1 MDSFLDVVQYI
12 LGLGPTVIIPIA
24 IFLIALLFKVKVGKA
39 FVSALTIGVGFT
51 GVNLVTGLL
60 SDSLGPA
67 TQAMVERF
75 GFSLTVI
82 DIGWPATASGA
93 FASSVA
99 PAMIILALAV
109 NFVMLG
115 TRLTDT
121 LNIDIWNFHHFIV
134 VAALSQIITGN
145 FIFSLAMGVLME
157 IACLKFA
164 DYFAPMIQ
172 EYYGLEGISLT
183 TGSSIGYGMLG
194 IPIGW
199 VVSKIPGLKN
209 VEMDAEKIQEKFGI
223 FGQPIIMGLVIGFI
237 IGLLAGY
244 DIGKAFQLGVSMSAV
259 MVLMP
264 RMVKILME
272 GLTPI
277 SEATQGFADK
287 YFSGRQINIGLDAAL
302 AIGNPEN
309 MSVGLLLVPITLLI
323 AVILPGNKVL
333 PFGDL
338 ATIPFYVCYITASRK
353 GNILHSLITG
363 TIVIGCG
370 LYFATSMAG
379 PHTELLQGLDATAN
393 ITQQM
398 ASLDTG
404 GNFLKWIF
412 VEISRLFAGAF

>member
-199 VVSKIPGLKN
+199 LVIKIPGLKN

-244 DIGKAFQLGVSMSAV
+244 DIGKAFQLGVSMAAV

-277 SEATQGFADK
+277 SEAAQGFADK

>member
-199 VVSKIPGLKN
+199 LVSKIPGLKN
-209 VEMDAEKIQEKFGI
+209 IEMDADKIQEKFGI

-244 DIGKAFQLGVSMSAV
+244 DIGKAFQLGVSMAAV

-277 SEATQGFADK
+277 SEAAQGFADK

>member
-244 DIGKAFQLGVSMSAV
+244 DIGKAFQLGVSMAAV

-277 SEATQGFADK
+277 SEAAQGFADK

>member
-1 MDSFLDVVQYI
+1 MDQFLDVVQYI

-277 SEATQGFADK
+277 SEAAQGFADK

>member
-277 SEATQGFADK
+277 SEAAQGFADK

>member
-209 VEMDAEKIQEKFGI
+209 IEMDAEKIQEKFGI

-244 DIGKAFQLGVSMSAV
+244 DIGKAFQLGVSMAAV

-277 SEATQGFADK
+277 SEAAQDFADK

>member
-199 VVSKIPGLKN
+199 LVSKIPGLKN
-209 VEMDAEKIQEKFGI
+209 IEMDADKIQEKFGI

-244 DIGKAFQLGVSMSAV
+244 DIGKAFQLGVSMAAV

-277 SEATQGFADK
+277 SEAAQGFADK

-363 TIVIGCG
+363 TIVVGCG

>member
-209 VEMDAEKIQEKFGI
+209 IEMDAEKIQEKFGI

-244 DIGKAFQLGVSMSAV
+244 DIGKAFQLGVSMAAV

-277 SEATQGFADK
+277 SEAAQGFADK

>member
-209 VEMDAEKIQEKFGI
+209 VEMDAEKIQEKLGI

-244 DIGKAFQLGVSMSAV
+244 DIGKAFQLGVSMAAV

-277 SEATQGFADK
+277 SEAAQGFADK

>member
-277 SEATQGFADK
+277 SEAAQGFADK
-287 YFSGRQINIGLDAAL
+287 YFSGRQINIGLDGAL